1 VHHSALIYCRLAATS
16 SFSSVFLSLSLPSL
30 SLSLPSCQHHR
41 CILSDI
47 IQASHVNHARA
58 SPYSFTA
65 KYTMFL
71 RSLVSLVF
79 LSVRP
84 SVSQSLR
91 VVHILESGLFEAAAP
106 RPFVFRAFHSPNC
119 GRYFTA
125 RIKLLVFLRCC
136 GTSIACTQSDLTIER
151 ESAGENE

>member
-30 SLSLPSCQHHR
+30 SLSL
-41 CILSDI
+41 
-47 IQASHVNHARA
+47 NHARA